1 MFIYGVPN
9 LGIPLRHILGQIAA
23 RPRSTLTPVSNHGF
37 TDPLAA
43 ESLENMNKKLGFES
57 VGFLTDGFYS
67 VLRGVKKINV
77 ALSYSCFKTRSSTV
91 DLIWHLIPISKMEH
105 ARTLFLFLPY
115 GSNTALTRPTVSI
128 LPRSVDVHPFSFS
141 ADMFFIWSLT

>member
-1 MFIYGVPN
+1 MEMWSLPDSMVSLMPAPSVKGSALMLTNSCLSRPWVLESNNDQCNMFIYGVPN

-57 VGFLTDGFYS
+57 VGFLTDGF
-67 VLRGVKKINV
+67 
-77 ALSYSCFKTRSSTV
+77 
-91 DLIWHLIPISKMEH
+91 
-105 ARTLFLFLPY
+105 
-115 GSNTALTRPTVSI
+115 
-128 LPRSVDVHPFSFS
+128 
-141 ADMFFIWSLT
+141 

>member
-1 MFIYGVPN
+1 MFLGPKTVGKSDRIAKRSVFILVPLMVPLIYGVPN

-57 VGFLTDGFYS
+57 VGFLTDGF
-67 VLRGVKKINV
+67 
-77 ALSYSCFKTRSSTV
+77 
-91 DLIWHLIPISKMEH
+91 
-105 ARTLFLFLPY
+105 
-115 GSNTALTRPTVSI
+115 
-128 LPRSVDVHPFSFS
+128 
-141 ADMFFIWSLT
+141 

>member
-43 ESLENMNKKLGFES
+43 ESLENMNKKFGFES
-57 VGFLTDGFYS
+57 VGFLTDGFFS
-67 VLRGVKKINV
+67 ALRGVV
-77 ALSYSCFKTRSSTV
+77 V
-91 DLIWHLIPISKMEH
+91 VVV
-105 ARTLFLFLPY
+105 
-115 GSNTALTRPTVSI
+115 GSPHW
-128 LPRSVDVHPFSFS
+128 DE
-141 ADMFFIWSLT
+141 

>member
-1 MFIYGVPN
+1 MESNWKPDRKASANMFIYGVPN

-57 VGFLTDGFYS
+57 VGFLTYGF
-67 VLRGVKKINV
+67 
-77 ALSYSCFKTRSSTV
+77 
-91 DLIWHLIPISKMEH
+91 
-105 ARTLFLFLPY
+105 
-115 GSNTALTRPTVSI
+115 
-128 LPRSVDVHPFSFS
+128 
-141 ADMFFIWSLT
+141 